1 MVKRQAVRAA
11 KFRALHRAFG
21 LRIVAVGA
29 PGHDQNIPLKAC
41 GGRIGPLF
49 EPVHNMP
56 VHVVG
61 ARVSGVDRCLAL
73 FPAIAVVGER
83 TVDAAAGVR
92 IDGYPL
98 GAIHLRCPRHVG
110 RQTGFNQQ
118 IALACKTVA
127 FIRAILPED
136 KRQPVAA
143 AVFVERRRT
152 ACRTSAAAYWL
163 RGSRDRIFIRNKFID
178 VLKLLVVTHI
188 NHHAIIGGERDGCP
202 LMLEAAQR
210 GVLARG
216 GGRVVGIDFHDPAE
230 TVGFVR
236 GFIDAEPLIHLV
248 PAVRFIAVAN
258 AVAFFQRVEI
268 GFFTNMS
275 DQFSSQVR

>member
-1 MVKRQAVRAA
+1 M
-11 KFRALHRAFG
+11 
-21 LRIVAVGA
+21 
-29 PGHDQNIPLKAC
+29 
-41 GGRIGPLF
+41 
-49 EPVHNMP
+49 
-56 VHVVG
+56 
-61 ARVSGVDRCLAL
+61 
-73 FPAIAVVGER
+73 
-83 TVDAAAGVR
+83 R

-98 GAIHLRCPRHVG
+98 GAIHLRCPHHVG

-127 FIRAILPED
+127 FIQAILPED

-143 AVFVERRRT
+143 AVFVEPGDVQRAGRQQLHIGF
-152 ACRTSAAAYWL
+152 AV
-163 RGSRDRIFIRNKFID
+163 RGIVFFIRNKFID

-248 PAVRFIAVAN
+248 PAV
-258 AVAFFQRVEI
+258 
-268 GFFTNMS
+268 
-275 DQFSSQVR
+275 